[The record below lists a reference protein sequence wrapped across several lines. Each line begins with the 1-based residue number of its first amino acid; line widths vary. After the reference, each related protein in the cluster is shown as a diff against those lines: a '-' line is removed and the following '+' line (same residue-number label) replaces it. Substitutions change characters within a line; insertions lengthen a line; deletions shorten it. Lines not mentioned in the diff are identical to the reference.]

1 MKFFQ
6 EIVNYIETEYNKTSN
21 KLGWRFLVT
30 SKKTL
35 DKNNGIYLI
44 TLNPGGSK
52 EERTHSTASCEN
64 GCAYLTERWKNYKS
78 TVSPLQ
84 NQFKFLFQEI
94 ATKIN
99 AQDYAT
105 VMESSVCGYF
115 IPFRSANY
123 KELRDKKESINTARN
138 IWSKILSKGKFKII
152 ICIDNQTYNYI
163 KQILTE
169 DNYTLSTEQN
179 LNTGWGN
186 FRAAV
191 SKLKKNNDIFTLARF
206 PHLSRFS
213 IFGRKESKMHVDKIM
228 DEIFKDY
235 CYF

>member
-1 MKFFQ
+1 MDFFQ
-6 EIVNYIETEYNKTSN
+6 EIINDIETEYKKTSN

-35 DKNNGIYLI
+35 DENNGIYLI

-64 GCAYLTERWKNYKS
+64 GCAYLTETWKNYKNPD
-78 TVSPLQ
+78 SPLQ
-84 NQFKFLFQEI
+84 NQFKLLFQEI
-94 ATKIN
+94 AAKLN
-99 AQDYAT
+99 SKDYVA

-115 IPFRSANY
+115 IPFRSTNY
-123 KELRDKKESINTARN
+123 KELADKKESISLAKD
-138 IWSKILSKGKFKII
+138 IWNKILSKGKFKIVM
-152 ICIDNQTYNYI
+152 CIDIQTYNFI
-163 KQILTE
+163 KKIIVE
-169 DNYTLSTEQN
+169 DGYKLSTEKN

-186 FRAAV
+186 FKSEV
-191 SKLKKNNDIFTLARF
+191 SKFQKNNKVFTLARF

-235 CYF
+235 YNS